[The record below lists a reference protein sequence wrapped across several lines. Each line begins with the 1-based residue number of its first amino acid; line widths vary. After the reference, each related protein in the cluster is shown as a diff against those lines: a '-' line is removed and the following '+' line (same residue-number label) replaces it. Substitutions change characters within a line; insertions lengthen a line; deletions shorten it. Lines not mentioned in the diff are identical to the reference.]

1 MQSPCTWVDYEQFQI
16 IGETR
21 GSRMT
26 HILIIDDSPTEV
38 HVFKSML
45 LNNDI
50 EVSVAKNGEEGI
62 EKAIEIKPDCILMD
76 VVMPGKNGFQATRD
90 LSRNPV
96 TSSIPVIIITTK
108 DQETDKIWGMRQGAK
123 DYIVKPANERDL
135 IERINK
141 VLGFDRNYED

>member
-1 MQSPCTWVDYEQFQI
+1 
-16 IGETR
+16 
-21 GSRMT
+21 MT
-26 HILIIDDSPTEV
+26 HILIIDDSPTEI

-45 LNNDI
+45 LNHDI
-50 EVSVAKNGEEGI
+50 EVSVARNGEEGI
-62 EKAIEIKPDCILMD
+62 EKAIEVQPDCILMD

-96 TSSIPVIIITTK
+96 TATIPVIIITTK

-123 DYIVKPANERDL
+123 DYIVKPAVEQDL

-141 VLGFDRNYED
+141 VLGFDRSYED

>member
-1 MQSPCTWVDYEQFQI
+1 
-16 IGETR
+16 
-21 GSRMT
+21 MT

-90 LSRNPV
+90 LSRNPA
-96 TSSIPVIIITTK
+96 TSTIPVIIITTK

-123 DYIVKPANERDL
+123 DYIVKPAVEEDL

-141 VLGFDRNYED
+141 VLGFDRSYED